1 MAFRRTTN
9 STSVLGNRPNFS
21 RISWGIVTWPLEV
34 IRMFLTPTSKNQY
47 FIIRAMK
54 RLFLLLF
61 FIALPLAADEVAR
74 LHALFDKTW
83 ETRLRE
89 SPMFATSVGRH
100 EFDDK
105 LGSMTPADLER
116 RHAQAKAALAE
127 LSAIDR
133 AALPPNELVNA
144 DIFRRQ
150 LESSVESYELGDD
163 QMPFNA
169 DSGFHTAFSR

>member
-21 RISWGIVTWPLEV
+21 RISWGMVTWPLEV

-54 RLFLLLF
+54 RLLLLLLF
-61 FIALPLAADEVAR
+61 VALPLAAADEVAR

-83 ETRLRE
+83 ETRIRE

-100 EFDDK
+100 ELDDK

-127 LSAIDR
+127 LSAIER

-150 LESSVESYELGDD
+150 IENSIES
-163 QMPFNA
+163 
-169 DSGFHTAFSR
+169 